1 MTTRRYYSRLFLI
14 VLCLLFVRSFCI
26 AQGNGDKKR
35 DKKKKGPDNIT
46 KVTVIDNR
54 GERITRLE
62 IDLQNAPNNMEPVA
76 EPRQIRVDDRANVQ
90 FLLKNLSPLDV
101 CSRTASTPT
110 PTVETPVAESLVT
123 TIAALGGQAIGAS
136 TANLP
141 ANSTKSTLLSSRNQ
155 AQLEPL
161 LEELNAAPPP
171 QCKVQDDP
179 EYKQVLAFSAE
190 FFRKAS
196 GLIGTA
202 PKVCRNDR
210 TDQMELSCE
219 IDAATRKLGD
229 YVGADY
235 RGTLQA
241 NFMVD
246 GNPEL
251 QTVRDSYTL
260 PLDSIDSAGKLQAMV
275 DEMATW
281 ALDLH
286 KKYDYVVPPAETGS
300 PAIPSPVPGV
310 LMVSPTTLSFTLDPL
325 TQVVQLSSGGQPG
338 TFAATPSSDT
348 GWLLLSKAGPAP
360 PSTGTL
366 RDTAPARGTFAI
378 LVTVNPMGLD
388 ANPHYGSITISG
400 TGPARGTTIVNVT
413 FKSVAK
419 LPTLSQCDLDHLR
432 EVDVIVDR
440 AKAEMSLLSDN
451 NKSLEAAQTALKAS
465 YMALVKISDDFNRRK
480 GQRIVS
486 VDAAGVL
493 VQEFN
498 LGTDRKDTSPGY
510 ISCVSD
516 KDGVTPTTT
525 NINYS
530 LLYQDVPHWSASVG
544 LLTSFL
550 PKTIIGIANETT
562 PGTSPPVN
570 MQVFAVTDRARVQLI
585 PMAYV
590 NYRIAPYLSSHY
602 GKGKEDE
609 LVWTAHLSGGF
620 GVNPNTGTNQP
631 EFFLGFALGL
641 NRFML
646 HPGVHFGRTQSLG
659 GGYSLNEPVPTGVTT
674 APISW
679 SYHPAFSIGFSV
691 RLAPY

>member
-1 MTTRRYYSRLFLI
+1 MTTRRYYCRLFLI
-14 VLCLLFVRSFCI
+14 VLPLLFLRSFCL
-26 AQGNGDKKR
+26 AQDNGDKKPEKKTKVP
-35 DKKKKGPDNIT
+35 DKIT
-46 KVTVIDNR
+46 KVTVMDR

-76 EPRQIRVDDRANVQ
+76 EPRRIRVDDRANVQ
-90 FLLKNLSPLDV
+90 FLLQNLSPLDV

-110 PTVETPVAESLVT
+110 PTVETPVAESLIT

-136 TANLP
+136 TAGLP

-179 EYKQVLAFSAE
+179 EYKQILAFSGE

-196 GLIGTA
+196 GIIGMP

-210 TDQMELSCE
+210 ADQMELSCE
-219 IDAATRKLGD
+219 IDAATRKLGA

-241 NFMVD
+241 SFMVD

-251 QTVRDSYTL
+251 QAVRESYTL
-260 PLDSIDSAGKLQAMV
+260 PLDSIDSAGNLQAMV

-286 KKYDYVVPPAETGS
+286 KKYDYTVPPADTSS
-300 PAIPSPVPGV
+300 PSPPSPVPGV
-310 LMVSPTTLSFTLDPL
+310 LMVSPTTLSFTLETL

-338 TFAATPSSDT
+338 TFTVTPSSDS
-348 GWLLLSKAGPAP
+348 GWLLLSKAGPIP

-366 RDTAPARGTFAI
+366 RDTAPARGTFAL
-378 LVTVNPMGLD
+378 LVTVNPKGLD

-400 TGPARGTTIVNVT
+400 TGSARGTTIVNVT
-413 FKSVAK
+413 FKPVAK
-419 LPTLSQCDLDHLR
+419 LPALSQCDLDHLR
-432 EVDVIVDR
+432 EVDAIVDR

-451 NKSLEAAQTALKAS
+451 NKSLEGAQTALKAT
-465 YMALVKISDDFNRRK
+465 YMALVKIYDDFNRRK
-480 GQRIVS
+480 DQGIVR
-486 VDAAGVL
+486 VDADGVL

-516 KDGVTPTTT
+516 KDGITPTTT

-550 PKTIIGIANETT
+550 PKTIIGIANENT
-562 PGTSPPVN
+562 PGTPPVN
-570 MQVFAVTDRARVQLI
+570 AQVFAVTDRAQVQLI
-585 PMAYV
+585 PMAFV
-590 NYRIAPYLSSHY
+590 NYRIAPYKSTQY

-609 LVWTAHLSGGF
+609 LVWTTHLSGGF

-631 EFFLGFALGL
+631 EFFLGFAFGL
-641 NRFML
+641 NRFIL
-646 HPGVHFGRTQSLG
+646 HPGVHFGRTESLG
-659 GGYSLNEPVPTGVTT
+659 GGYSLGAQVPPGLTS